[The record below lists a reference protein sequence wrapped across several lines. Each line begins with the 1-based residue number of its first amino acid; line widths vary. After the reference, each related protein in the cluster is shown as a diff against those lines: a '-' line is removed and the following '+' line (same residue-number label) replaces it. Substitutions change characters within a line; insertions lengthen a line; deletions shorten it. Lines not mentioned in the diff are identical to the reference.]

1 MHVHGMYRYA
11 VHAWLGR
18 RVALSQDVMRH
29 RPCCL
34 KFFETAQALEAEASL
49 LGIVGP

>member
-1 MHVHGMYRYA
+1 MYRYA